1 MANTTFTGPVRSES
15 TVKISTKNTS
25 TGVLTD
31 KAVMG
36 TNSTGD
42 TSSNTG
48 GSVELKAASTN
59 TLTMQTYQAEV
70 TVADGAT
77 TGKEAAI
84 GMPANF
90 IPMAVM
96 VNVTT
101 AATNAVNL
109 QDIGDDADTDSY
121 LDGAS
126 IAVNST
132 GFKGIFGCNGV
143 RGLGTGTSGA
153 TGTPTSHDTTPEL
166 DAKTS
171 SVTSGDILYV
181 ENRKPITRASDQ
193 TENIK
198 LIVEF

>member
-1 MANTTFTGPVRSES
+1 MANTTFSGPVSSES
-15 TVKISTKNTS
+15 TLKISTKNAT

-31 KAVMG
+31 KAIVG

-59 TLTMQTYQAEV
+59 TLTMQTYQASV

-96 VNVTT
+96 INVTT

-109 QDIGDDADTDSY
+109 VDVGDDADTDSY

-143 RGLGTGTSGA
+143 RGLGTGSGGA
-153 TGTPTSHDTTPEL
+153 TTPADEGE
-166 DAKTS
+166 
-171 SVTSGDILYV
+171 VVVSGDPGASGVTMRLTFLGILG
-181 ENRKPITRASDQ
+181 A
-193 TENIK
+193 
-198 LIVEF
+198 